1 MSDTPVRLADINR
14 MMEMVPHLSALGIRA
29 ERLDRDAA
37 VLRLPYRAEL
47 VAYEDTGVLAGG
59 AIYSLIDSASGM
71 AVFARLGVFEPI
83 ATLDLRLDYLKPA
96 EAGRDVCARMECYR
110 LTRSVA
116 FVRGAAYHDSID
128 DAIAHATGIFMRAA
142 PPPGGDP
149 RPGFRAAGEV
159 GR

>member
-1 MSDTPVRLADINR
+1 MRCAPSDTLSGGSMSDTPVRLVDINR

-37 VLRLPYRAEL
+37 VLRLPYRKEL

-96 EAGRDVCARMECYR
+96 QAGR
-110 LTRSVA
+110 
-116 FVRGAAYHDSID
+116 
-128 DAIAHATGIFMRAA
+128 
-142 PPPGGDP
+142 
-149 RPGFRAAGEV
+149 
-159 GR
+159 